1 MANEIVLLNKKRKKI
16 LDIKDSFCEVI
27 LKNGA
32 TCLAVNADI
41 STEHT
46 KILTVA
52 ELEEFEA
59 LKLSYKE
66 LVSANQTNFSEGKQ
80 V

>member
-1 MANEIVLLNKKRKKI
+1 MLNKRKRKF
-16 LDIKDSFCEVI
+16 LDIRDSFCEVI

-66 LVSANQTNFSEGKQ
+66 LVSPNQTNFSEGRQ